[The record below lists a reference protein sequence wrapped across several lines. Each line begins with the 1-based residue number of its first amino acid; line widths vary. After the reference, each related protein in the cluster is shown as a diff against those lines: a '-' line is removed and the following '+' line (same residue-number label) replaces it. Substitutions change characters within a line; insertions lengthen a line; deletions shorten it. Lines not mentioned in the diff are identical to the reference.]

1 MEEGYIMPAWVST
14 ILLYVLILGVFYL
27 LLIRPQRKKEKQI
40 EEMRKSIKEGDEI
53 LTIGG
58 IYGKVLNAKEDTLTI
73 EVGADKTKLKIA
85 RWAIGKKLES

>member
-1 MEEGYIMPAWVST
+1 MPAWVST